1 MLLCEGKHGCGRKER
16 ALNISSLGEGWPS
29 CGSHSWSS
37 PGNAMARIQSH
48 LGLRMGQGHNLDLG
62 VLFNSLAKLHKRR
75 ADRGNT
81 AAVGQKS
88 QVLGDFQTLT

>member
-1 MLLCEGKHGCGRKER
+1 MLLCEGKHGCGRKEH
-16 ALNISSLGEGWPS
+16 ALNISSLGEGWLS

-37 PGNAMARIQSH
+37 PGKAMAWIQSH